1 MGKTLRTGVCL
12 LAIAAVW
19 SDAAFARKST
29 GCADPTEVSALQT
42 AAIQQEL
49 MDSALGCGQAWV
61 EKFNAFQTSF
71 GPELRR
77 SDKVLLTMFKRVFGP
92 ARGDAEYNLF
102 KTNMASKA
110 EIKRVHGSSEF
121 CSSANLVF
129 AAALGPNKPSLADFV
144 AGVAVAD
151 ESPVGKCEVQVA
163 LTLVGAKAG
172 SVVPRPNP
180 FRVAVAEPPLPN
192 PATLSLTGNATA
204 PSGLGQ
210 PMTGVEQPAPPPAP
224 VAETTAQPPKEEKK
238 GWLSGLFGK

>member
-12 LAIAAVW
+12 LAMAAVW

-29 GCADPTEVSALQT
+29 QCADASEVSALQT

-77 SDKVLLTMFKRVFGP
+77 SDKVLLTMFKRVYGP
-92 ARGDAEYNLF
+92 SRGDAEYNLF

-110 EIKRVHGSSEF
+110 EIKRVHGASEF

-129 AAALGPNKPSLADFV
+129 AAALGASKPSLADFV
-144 AGVAVAD
+144 AGVAVVD

-180 FRVAVAEPPLPN
+180 FRVAVAEPALPN

-204 PSGLGQ
+204 PSGLNQQ
-210 PMTGVEQPAPPPAP
+210 PLTGVEQPAPPAA
-224 VAETTAQPPKEEKK
+224 AETQAQPPKEEKK